1 MQSTSVCDT
10 YKKRY
15 SLEPSYGKSV
25 QGQGF
30 MSFAKNIG
38 NKCGRKIFDK
48 SIDVGKKMSNK
59 YGRKILDKSM
69 DAGKHFAKIAGK
81 KVLTKCAEATGDMIG
96 NKIADRI
103 TKSSRNK
110 AQKED
115 DRVMEET
122 QELIIPPEKREQII
136 RNLKLF

>member
-1 MQSTSVCDT
+1 M
-10 YKKRY
+10 RY
-15 SLEPSYGKSV
+15 SLKPSYRRYV

-38 NKCGRKIFDK
+38 NKYGRKIFDK

-59 YGRKILDKSM
+59 YVRKILDKSM
-69 DAGKHFAKIAGK
+69 DAGKYFSKVARK
-81 KVLTKCAEATGDMIG
+81 KVLHKSAEATGEIIG

-103 TKSSRNK
+103 TRSSRNK

-115 DRVMEET
+115 DRIMEET
-122 QELIIPPEKREQII
+122 QELIITPAKREQVI
-136 RNLKLF
+136 RDLKLF

>member
-1 MQSTSVCDT
+1 M
-10 YKKRY
+10 RY
-15 SLEPSYGKSV
+15 SLELRYRKYV

-30 MSFAKNIG
+30 MSLAKNIG
-38 NKCGRKIFDK
+38 NKYGKKLFDK
-48 SIDVGKKMSNK
+48 SMNVGQKHGKKYGNK
-59 YGRKILDKSM
+59 LLDNTIS
-69 DAGKHFAKIAGK
+69 AGKGIAKIAGK
-81 KVLTKCAEATGDMIG
+81 KVLIKSVEAAGDMIG

-136 RNLKLF
+136 RDLKLFKL

>member
-1 MQSTSVCDT
+1 M
-10 YKKRY
+10 RY
-15 SLEPSYGKSV
+15 SLEASYRRYV

-38 NKCGRKIFDK
+38 NKYGRKIFDK
-48 SIDVGKKMSNK
+48 SMDVSKK
-59 YGRKILDKSM
+59 YGNKLFDNSVS
-69 DAGKHFAKIAGK
+69 AGKDFAKIAGK
-81 KVLTKCAEATGDMIG
+81 KVLTKSANATGDMIG

-110 AQKED
+110 EQKED
-115 DRVMEET
+115 DRIMEET

-136 RNLKLF
+136 RDLKLFQL

>member
-1 MQSTSVCDT
+1 M
-10 YKKRY
+10 RY
-15 SLEPSYGKSV
+15 SLEPNYRKYV

-38 NKCGRKIFDK
+38 NKYGRKIFDK
-48 SIDVGKKMSNK
+48 SIDVSNK

-69 DAGKHFAKIAGK
+69 DASKDFAKIAGK
-81 KVLTKCAEATGDMIG
+81 KVLHKSAEATGEMIG
-96 NKIADRI
+96 NKVADRI

-115 DRVMEET
+115 DRIMEGT
-122 QELIIPPEKREQII
+122 QEILIPPEKREQVI
-136 RNLKLF
+136 RDLKLF

>member
-1 MQSTSVCDT
+1 M
-10 YKKRY
+10 RY
-15 SLEPSYGKSV
+15 SLEPSYRKYV

-38 NKCGRKIFDK
+38 NKYGKRLLDK
-48 SIDVGKKMSNK
+48 SIDVGKNMSNK
-59 YGRKILDKSM
+59 YSRKILDKSM
-69 DAGKHFAKIAGK
+69 DAGKDFAKVVGK
-81 KVLTKCAEATGDMIG
+81 KVLHKSAEARGEIIG

-103 TKSSRNK
+103 TRSSRNK

-136 RNLKLF
+136 RDLKLF